1 MKKDRQI
8 PEISIT
14 GDCVYRDGMSEEEMG
29 YSLKEDGASNET
41 GPHNVGLSHENGQQ
55 CEEGRQTDI
64 SSFLS

>member
-1 MKKDRQI
+1 M
-8 PEISIT
+8 
-14 GDCVYRDGMSEEEMG
+14 YYGMSEEEMG
-29 YSLKEDGASNET
+29 YSLKENGASNET